1 MGRAMAITFSQL
13 RAFHALALTGRHV
26 LAAEM
31 LRVSQPAVTTQIRA
45 LEENYSVRLF
55 DRIGHD
61 QKLSEL
67 GKQLFT
73 MANQVIHLLDEAE
86 DILVSE
92 NDLTGGTLR
101 VGADNPIYVMRVMA
115 AFKHA
120 HPNMVIEVVMGSAAS
135 VTKKL
140 LDYEI
145 DVAVV
150 TSTSVPTEF
159 FGRPFYDLALSALV
173 PLGHA
178 WTGRKGIS
186 LAEVAADDVILRE
199 PGSITRSVFLDAL
212 ENYGLNANVLLQ
224 LGTQFAVREAVAAG
238 LGISV
243 ELNGG
248 LQSTVRAELIPI
260 QGLEDVAREYVACH
274 KDRIEVKKVREFF
287 DLAGKVAGSI
297 LNK

>member
-1 MGRAMAITFSQL
+1 MSLTLSQI
-13 RAFHALALTGRHV
+13 RAFHALAQTGRHV
-26 LAAEM
+26 LAAET

-73 MANQVIHLLDEAE
+73 TVNQIIHLLDEAE
-86 DILVSE
+86 DILVAE
-92 NDLTGGTLR
+92 NDLAGGTLR
-101 VGADNPIYVMRVMA
+101 VGADNPVYVMRVMA

-120 HPNMVIEVVMGSAAS
+120 HPNMAIEVVIGSAAT

-150 TSTSVPTEF
+150 TSKSIPTEF
-159 FGRPFYDLALSALV
+159 YSRPFYDLALNALV
-173 PLGHA
+173 PLDHV
-178 WTGRKGIS
+178 WSGRKDVS
-186 LAEVAADDVILRE
+186 LAEVAEVAADGIILRE
-199 PGSITRSVFLDAL
+199 PGSLTRSVFLNAL
-212 ENYGLNANVLLQ
+212 ENHDLSANVLLQ

-274 KDRIEVKKVREFF
+274 KDRAKVKKVKKFF
-287 DLAGKVAGSI
+287 NLARKVSGSTLI
-297 LNK
+297 K